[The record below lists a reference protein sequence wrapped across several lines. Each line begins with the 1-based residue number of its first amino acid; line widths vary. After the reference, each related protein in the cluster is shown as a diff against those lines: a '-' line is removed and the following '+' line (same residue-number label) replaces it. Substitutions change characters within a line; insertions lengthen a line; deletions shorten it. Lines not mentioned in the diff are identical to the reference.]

1 MDSPIDSD
9 HLPEFPGVKH
19 YFLPED
25 LIISSQPFPVL
36 LEDAKKEA
44 EENEVNL
51 SVMIDELHSDEVT
64 NLIHARPDC
73 VIYPFS
79 KDPKPYCKKCF
90 CCKCQIPASKC
101 RWWEKHC
108 SLSGVVNM
116 KEGEKK
122 LANNS
127 KGHIVSDNEQ
137 SNQNVRTSCNNY
149 QKRAEHAEEALVELK
164 KLVGSFQKRAEEA
177 EAAITEIKSIIGNI
191 LDGSKGKLK
200 VKCIEKGIKVSGKSG
215 MKHKYAWVLLE
226 NFFGKA

>member
-1 MDSPIDSD
+1 MKS
-9 HLPEFPGVKH
+9 L
-19 YFLPED
+19 
-25 LIISSQPFPVL
+25 QTFPVL
-36 LEDAKKEA
+36 LDNTKKEA
-44 EENEVNL
+44 KENEVNV
-51 SVMIDELHSDEVT
+51 SVVIDELHLDEVMSF
-64 NLIHARPDC
+64 IHVRPDC
-73 VIYPFS
+73 VIHPFS
-79 KDPKPYCKKCF
+79 KDPSLYCKKCF
-90 CCKCQIPASKC
+90 CCKCQKSASKC

-137 SNQNVRTSCNNY
+137 SNQNARTSCNNY

-191 LDGSKGKLK
+191 LDK
-200 VKCIEKGIKVSGKSG
+200 VELG
-215 MKHKYAWVLLE
+215 
-226 NFFGKA
+226 